1 MPMEANGSLVTIIV
15 AIVGSGAIFGFLQFI
30 IQFLVT
36 RADMKQNFGARL
48 DQLDKKIDGYVD
60 AFEEYRAVQAR
71 VHILRFA
78 DELRNGSDHSLDYY
92 RQTLLDAAL
101 YEHYTKEHPNFSNGI
116 TELSIEL
123 IEKRYKKEIEKGE
136 NHA

>member
-1 MPMEANGSLVTIIV
+1 MEANGSLVTIIV

-78 DELRNGSDHSLDYY
+78 DELRNGSDHSLD
-92 RQTLLDAAL
+92 
-101 YEHYTKEHPNFSNGI
+101 
-116 TELSIEL
+116 
-123 IEKRYKKEIEKGE
+123 
-136 NHA
+136 